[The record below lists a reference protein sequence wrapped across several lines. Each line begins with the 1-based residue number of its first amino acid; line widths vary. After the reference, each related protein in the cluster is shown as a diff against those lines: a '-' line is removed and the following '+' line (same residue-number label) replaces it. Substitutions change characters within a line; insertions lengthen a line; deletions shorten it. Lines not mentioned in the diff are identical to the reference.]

1 MKINSIHFL
10 SKSNIKGNKNS
21 GTITLLICLLTVA
34 ITVISCFSVTTVNTV
49 NKYENDYRARALYL
63 SPFLK
68 PLTDDALQAIDSIEH
83 VESIVDLVGLKGDN
97 LYCIS
102 KTDIDSI
109 NEKMSYCDT
118 RVHISRLYEEE
129 KIGVIKGNSLDDSP
143 IFSCLVPSLFYPFS
157 DANENNFEN
166 LEYIDG
172 TTLIGKT
179 ITVIGY
185 NNTLSLDYFS
195 YENENFNQ
203 LYREF
208 SSPEFTFTVVGTYP
222 CSYAT
227 TGSYIELFV
236 SKETDLIMAEMTF
249 EGAGIDLSKTD
260 DSLSLWWNTPE
271 YHEYYVI
278 VDDYDNIPK
287 VFNEVKNELGYDI
300 SSIGEKPQDENV
312 AMLATIFK
320 FVGTFLTLSIVFIAI
335 ILLVQSSINS
345 IRERK
350 GFIGLMK
357 AIGYKNHQIFFS
369 LIYEQLYMTMRA
381 FLIGGVISTL
391 VVFLA
396 NLKFEHGTFR
406 QMQYIISWNTF
417 GFFLLIAF
425 LIAFLV
431 PLVTELLLLN
441 KLVKIEPR
449 EAMTTR

>member
-102 KTDIDSI
+102 KTDSDSI
-109 NEKMSYCDT
+109 NEKMLYCDT
-118 RVHISRLYEEE
+118 ELHINGLNEGENL
-129 KIGVIKGNSLDDSP
+129 GVIKGNSLDDSP

-227 TGSYIELFV
+227 TGSFIELFV
-236 SKETDLIMAEMTF
+236 SKETDLLMAEMTF
-249 EGAGIDLSKTD
+249 EGAGIC
-260 DSLSLWWNTPE
+260 
-271 YHEYYVI
+271 H
-278 VDDYDNIPK
+278 
-287 VFNEVKNELGYDI
+287 
-300 SSIGEKPQDENV
+300 
-312 AMLATIFK
+312 
-320 FVGTFLTLSIVFIAI
+320 
-335 ILLVQSSINS
+335 
-345 IRERK
+345 
-350 GFIGLMK
+350 
-357 AIGYKNHQIFFS
+357 
-369 LIYEQLYMTMRA
+369 
-381 FLIGGVISTL
+381 
-391 VVFLA
+391 
-396 NLKFEHGTFR
+396 
-406 QMQYIISWNTF
+406 
-417 GFFLLIAF
+417 
-425 LIAFLV
+425 
-431 PLVTELLLLN
+431 
-441 KLVKIEPR
+441 
-449 EAMTTR
+449 